1 MHMEHD
7 NILKKHALISVLAI
21 LLLAFC
27 LTAVCPDTH
36 FSGGGS
42 AEIED
47 LQNDPDRRY
56 VCENNQNMSVVDLSD
71 NANPD
76 TIEVTYHSNDS
87 QNLSISVSESTYG
100 DYVLLRQTPKDLN
113 WVGDNSSF
121 VGWCENPNGGLHIY
135 SPNTMHGLDTNNL
148 ELYAIW
154 YPYFLTVSFETFGG
168 TYIAPIQVEYN
179 CCIVSLPD
187 APEKYNS
194 VFSGWYLDKEYK
206 NQYFINESIIE
217 NTTLYA
223 KWYTYS
229 IDYQVRYEGND
240 NTGGAAPITSYFE
253 SGDVFK
259 IPGPGSLVK
268 DGFTFAGWSYNGTVY
283 QQGASF
289 RMPSKSIHFVAVWE
303 KIPEYTVLY
312 LVDDDQYTSVKVE
325 SGKLVEEP
333 TAPTKDGYKFTHW
346 SLNGVEYDFTSAVTS
361 DLELV
366 AEWEKVAD
374 PIIDEKNDH
383 GSNKPNWFY
392 MAIAIISIIVAILVY
407 LLYMNK
413 I

>member
-1 MHMEHD
+1 MEHD

-36 FSGGGS
+36 FSGGGN

-47 LQNDPDRRY
+47 LQNDLDYALYGSSRN
-56 VCENNQNMSVVDLSD
+56 VAENNLVSLSD
-71 NANPD
+71 ETTAEPKL
-76 TIEVTYHSNDS
+76 IVTYHSNNGRDS
-87 QNLSISVSESTYG
+87 TVDESYDSNFIILESPSSLGLSPNDINF
-100 DYVLLRQTPKDLN
+100 L
-113 WVGDNSSF
+113 
-121 VGWCENPNGGLHIY
+121 GWCDDPNGGLHIY
-135 SPNTMHGLDTNNL
+135 SPGMTYSNFSHVD
-148 ELYAIW
+148 LYAIW
-154 YPYFLTVSFETFGG
+154 DSYILTVSFETFGG
-168 TYIAPIQVEYN
+168 TEISPMQVNYMH
-179 CCIVSLPD
+179 VLTLPD
-187 APEKYNS
+187 DPKRS
-194 VFSGWYLDKEYK
+194 SSTFMGWYLDREFK
-206 NQYFINESIIE
+206 NPYFINEPVTE
-217 NTTLYA
+217 DFTLYA

>member
-36 FSGGGS
+36 FSGGGN

-47 LQNDPDRRY
+47 LQNDLDYALYGSSRN
-56 VCENNQNMSVVDLSD
+56 VAENNLVSLSD
-71 NANPD
+71 ETTAEPKL
-76 TIEVTYHSNDS
+76 IVTYHSNNGRDS
-87 QNLSISVSESTYG
+87 TVDESYDSNFIILESPSSLGLSPNDINF
-100 DYVLLRQTPKDLN
+100 L
-113 WVGDNSSF
+113 
-121 VGWCENPNGGLHIY
+121 GWCDDPNGGLHIY
-135 SPNTMHGLDTNNL
+135 SPGMTYSNFSHVD
-148 ELYAIW
+148 LYAIW
-154 YPYFLTVSFETFGG
+154 DSYILTVSFETFGG
-168 TYIAPIQVEYN
+168 TEISPMQVNYMH
-179 CCIVSLPD
+179 VLTLPD
-187 APEKYNS
+187 DPKRS
-194 VFSGWYLDKEYK
+194 SSTFMGWYLDREFK
-206 NQYFINESIIE
+206 NPYFINEPVTE
-217 NTTLYA
+217 DFTLYA

-366 AEWEKVAD
+366 AEWKKVAD